1 MKNIIRRIL
10 KEENNR
16 IIDRVVE
23 HFIKNRCEFKIAHSL
38 DKSNF
43 IHIVSMDFSDGVYED
58 AFEFTLSTIN
68 HYLNN
73 FIKLH
78 NDETIKKHLHLSPNT
93 NFNLNILKTLRSY
106 GLTDDE
112 VVETY
117 IQILSKVKDII
128 LDKRNEIKKI
138 N

>member
-1 MKNIIRRIL
+1 MKNIIKRIL

-23 HFIKNRCEFKIAHSL
+23 HFIKNFCEFKIAHSL

-43 IHIVSMDFSDGVYED
+43 IHIVSMDFSDDVYED
-58 AFEFTLSTIN
+58 RFEFTLSTIN
-68 HYLNN
+68 SILNG
-73 FIKLH
+73 FIKH
-78 NDETIKKHLHLSPNT
+78 KDENIKKLFFDDYSYNI
-93 NFNLNILKTLRSY
+93 NILKVLRSY

-117 IQILSKVKDII
+117 IQILSKIKDII
-128 LDKRNEIKKI
+128 LDKRNEKI

>member
-1 MKNIIRRIL
+1 MKDIIKRIL

-23 HFIKNRCEFKIAHSL
+23 HFIKNFCEFKIAHSL
-38 DKSNF
+38 DKTAAIN
-43 IHIVSMDFSDGVYED
+43 IVSMDFSDGVYED

-68 HYLNN
+68 HYYYQLYD
-73 FIKLH
+73 KLH
-78 NDETIKKHLHLSPNT
+78 NDEIIKKHLHLSPNT
-93 NFNLNILKTLRSY
+93 NFNLNILKVLRSY
-106 GLTDDE
+106 GLSDDE

-117 IQILSKVKDII
+117 IQILTKIKDK
-128 LDKRNEIKKI
+128 LLENY

>member
-1 MKNIIRRIL
+1 MKNIIKRIL

-16 IIDRVVE
+16 MIDRVVE
-23 HFIKNRCEFKIAHSL
+23 HFIKNFCEFKIAHSL

-43 IHIVSMDFSDGVYED
+43 IHIVSMDFSDDVYED
-58 AFEFTLSTIN
+58 RFEFTLSTIN
-68 HYLNN
+68 SILNG
-73 FIKLH
+73 FIKH
-78 NDETIKKHLHLSPNT
+78 KDENIKKLFFDDYSYNI
-93 NFNLNILKTLRSY
+93 NILKVLRSY

-128 LDKRNEIKKI
+128 LDKRYKKI

>member
-1 MKNIIRRIL
+1 MKNIIKRIL

-23 HFIKNRCEFKIAHSL
+23 HFIKNFCEFKIAHSL

-43 IHIVSMDFSDGVYED
+43 IHIVSMDFSDDVYED
-58 AFEFTLSTIN
+58 RFEFTLSTIN
-68 HYLNN
+68 SILNG
-73 FIKLH
+73 FIKH
-78 NDETIKKHLHLSPNT
+78 KDENIKKLFFDDYSYNI
-93 NFNLNILKTLRSY
+93 NILKVLRSY

-117 IQILSKVKDII
+117 IQILSKIKDII
-128 LDKRNEIKKI
+128 LDKRYKKI

>member
-1 MKNIIRRIL
+1 MKNIIKRIL

-16 IIDRVVE
+16 MIDRVVE
-23 HFIKNRCEFKIAHSL
+23 HFIKNFCEFKIAHSL

-43 IHIVSMDFSDGVYED
+43 IHIVSMDFSDDVYED
-58 AFEFTLSTIN
+58 RFEFTLSTIN
-68 HYLNN
+68 SILNG
-73 FIKLH
+73 FIKH
-78 NDETIKKHLHLSPNT
+78 KDENIKKLFFDDYSYNI
-93 NFNLNILKTLRSY
+93 NILKVLRSY

-117 IQILSKVKDII
+117 IQILSKIKDII
-128 LDKRNEIKKI
+128 LDKRNEKI

>member
-1 MKNIIRRIL
+1 MKNIIKRIL

-23 HFIKNRCEFKIAHSL
+23 HFIKNFCEFKIAHSL

-43 IHIVSMDFSDGVYED
+43 IHIVSMDFSDDVYED
-58 AFEFTLSTIN
+58 RFEFTLSTIN
-68 HYLNN
+68 SILNG
-73 FIKLH
+73 FIKH
-78 NDETIKKHLHLSPNT
+78 KDENIKKLFFDDYSYNI
-93 NFNLNILKTLRSY
+93 NILKVLRSY

-128 LDKRNEIKKI
+128 LDKRYKKI

>member
-1 MKNIIRRIL
+1 MKNIIKRIL

-23 HFIKNRCEFKIAHSL
+23 HFIKNFCEFKIVHSL

-43 IHIVSMDFSDGVYED
+43 IHVVNMDFSEDVYED
-58 AFEFTLSTIN
+58 TFEFTLSTIN
-68 HYLNN
+68 YYLND
-73 FIKLH
+73 FINHK
-78 NDETIKKHLHLSPNT
+78 DETIKKLFFDNY
-93 NFNLNILKTLRSY
+93 NYNLNILKVLRSY

-117 IQILSKVKDII
+117 IQILSKIKDII

>member
-1 MKNIIRRIL
+1 MKNIIKRIL

-68 HYLNN
+68 FLISS
-73 FIKLH
+73 IKLH

-93 NFNLNILKTLRSY
+93 NFNLNILKVLRSY

-128 LDKRNEIKKI
+128 LDKRNEKI

>member
-1 MKNIIRRIL
+1 MKDIIKRIL

-23 HFIKNRCEFKIAHSL
+23 HFIKNFCEFKIAHSL

-68 HYLNN
+68 HYYYQLYD
-73 FIKLH
+73 KLH
-78 NDETIKKHLHLSPNT
+78 NDEIIKKHLHLSPNT

-117 IQILSKVKDII
+117 IQILSKVKDK
-128 LDKRNEIKKI
+128 LLENY

>member
-1 MKNIIRRIL
+1 MKDIIKRIL

-23 HFIKNRCEFKIAHSL
+23 HFIKNFCEFKIAHSL
-38 DKSNF
+38 DKTAAIN
-43 IHIVSMDFSDGVYED
+43 IVSMDFSDGVYED

-117 IQILSKVKDII
+117 IQILTKIKDK
-128 LDKRNEIKKI
+128 LLENY